1 MPTIMNIMPKRARQT
16 SETVAQR
23 GRKPR
28 SNVVAVLAYD
38 GVSIFELGIAVEMF
52 GLLNAGSA
60 RYRVVVCADRP
71 GLQLSANGVNIV
83 ADAGLEALQRAGTI
97 IVPGWCPWPRSEARP
112 SEQLLSALK
121 RGHARGARIA
131 SICAGVFVLAAAGLV
146 DGRRVTA
153 HWASA
158 EALAQRYPR
167 VRVDPDVLYVDD
179 GDIMTSAGRAAGL
192 DLCLHIIRRDY
203 GAEIAN
209 QVARRF
215 VIAPHRDGGQAQFIQ
230 RPVQR
235 EGDPLTHV
243 FDWAGRHLTEDL
255 SIECLAARARMSR
268 RTFIRRFE
276 EATGCSPGEW
286 VLQARVGHARELL
299 EMTELSI
306 EDVATSVGFGSAD
319 TLRHHFRMRMRT
331 TPHRYRATFRVNDR
345 KIGLQLNVDGA
356 TRLITPHSGSAH
368 SRRQSN
374 RMLEHID
381 R

>member
-1 MPTIMNIMPKRARQT
+1 MPYIMNIMPKRAHRIGGLRT
-16 SETVAQR
+16 QR

-52 GLLNAGSA
+52 GLLAAGSA

-71 GLQLSANGVNIV
+71 GLQLSGNGVQIV
-83 ADAGLEALQRAGTI
+83 ADAGLEALGRAGTI
-97 IVPGWCPWPRSEARP
+97 IVPGWCPWPRSEVRP
-112 SEQLLSALK
+112 SEELLAALR

-158 EALAQRYPR
+158 ETLAQRYPR
-167 VRVDPDVLYVDD
+167 VHVDPDVLYVDD
-179 GDIMTSAGRAAGL
+179 DDIMTSAGRAAGL
-192 DLCLHIIRRDY
+192 DLCLHIIRRDH

-243 FDWAGRHLTEDL
+243 FDWARRHLTEDL
-255 SIECLAARARMSR
+255 SIEGLAARARMSR

-286 VLQARVGHARELL
+286 VMQARVAHARELL
-299 EMTELSI
+299 ETTQLSI
-306 EDVATSVGFGSAD
+306 EDVATSVGFGSSD
-319 TLRHHFRMRMRT
+319 TLRHHFRERMRT
-331 TPHRYRATFRVNDR
+331 TPNHYRATFRVTQPQYANGPNGR
-345 KIGLQLNVDGA
+345 
-356 TRLITPHSGSAH
+356 
-368 SRRQSN
+368 
-374 RMLEHID
+374 
-381 R
+381 